1 MRFYLIDES
10 PSVLNVLKTIILEH
24 ALGQICGYA
33 TNPADALEDM
43 EHIKPDIILLDL
55 QNKKLDGITFV
66 TRAKTVLSDTLY
78 IMLSQSSSKDEI
90 AAAYES
96 GVEFVIQ
103 KPINSVEVEHIL
115 QKVTQHLNTMRT
127 LQQVQALIGSINP
140 NNEQIPNVR
149 SGRQS
154 EVRKRAEELLRKIG
168 ILGES
173 GSRDIVALVGYLAD
187 HPDDIAMPLEKLCAM
202 AGEMP
207 KTVEQRIR
215 RAAFAGLTSLAS
227 LGVED
232 YANDVFTEYAGSLY
246 QFEQVRKEMDYIRGK
261 SDHHGKVQI
270 RTFLSALLSYSTRR
284 EYII

>member
-10 PSVLNVLKTIILEH
+10 PSVLNVLKTIIHEH
-24 ALGQICGYA
+24 TLGQICGYA

-43 EHIKPDIILLDL
+43 GHIKPDIILLDL

-66 TRAKTVLSDTLY
+66 TRAKTVLPDTLY

-115 QKVTQHLNTMRT
+115 RKVTQHRMTMRT
-127 LQQVQALIGSINP
+127 LRQVQALIGSINP
-140 NNEQIPNVR
+140 GDKSVPVVR
-149 SGRQS
+149 SSRQS
-154 EVRKRAEELLRKIG
+154 EVRERAEELLRKIG

-173 GSRDIVALVGYLAD
+173 GSRDIVSLVGYLAD
-187 HPDDIAMPLEKLCAM
+187 HPDDIGMPLERLCAM

-232 YANDVFTEYAGSLY
+232 YANDIFTEYAGSLY

-270 RTFLSALLSYSTRR
+270 KTFLSALLSYSIRR